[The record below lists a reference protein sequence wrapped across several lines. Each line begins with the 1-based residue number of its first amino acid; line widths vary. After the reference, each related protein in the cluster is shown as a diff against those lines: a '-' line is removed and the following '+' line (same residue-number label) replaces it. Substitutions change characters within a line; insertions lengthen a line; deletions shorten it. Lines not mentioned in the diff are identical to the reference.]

1 MRITNVIIGKEA
13 LFNTNL
19 NIVMIEI
26 RKIQSGRV
34 TIQLKKIWI
43 WASVGKRIRRFGI
56 YIVQK
61 VAKREEEK
69 CWPVGQQCQRI

>member
-1 MRITNVIIGKEA
+1 MRVTNVIIGKEA
-13 LFNTNL
+13 LFYTDL

-43 WASVGKRIRRFGI
+43 WTLIGKRMRFG
-56 YIVQK
+56 V
-61 VAKREEEK
+61 
-69 CWPVGQQCQRI
+69 

>member
-1 MRITNVIIGKEA
+1 MQVTNVIIGKVA

-26 RKIQSGRV
+26 RKIQSRRV

-43 WASVGKRIRRFGI
+43 RASVGKIIRRFG
-56 YIVQK
+56 V
-61 VAKREEEK
+61 
-69 CWPVGQQCQRI
+69 